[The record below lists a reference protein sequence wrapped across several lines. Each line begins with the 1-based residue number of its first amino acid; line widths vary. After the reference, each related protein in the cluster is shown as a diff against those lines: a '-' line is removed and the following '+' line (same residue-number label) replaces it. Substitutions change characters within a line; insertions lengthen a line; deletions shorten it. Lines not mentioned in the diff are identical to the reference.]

1 MNRGIY
7 LVYLADVGR
16 NEATF
21 AVYTI
26 FVSEPGG
33 REIRVPSLANAEKVN
48 DLVANL
54 DRAVS
59 VIRTWK
65 EFYRWLGRE
74 NGGWAAFTIERELAP
89 NWFSEEQRLDCDRLH
104 DYPISFIDRHCMV
117 EDLSPF
123 KEIIGSSREENWY
136 SELCRIAD
144 NFVITRQPIFDP
156 AST

>member
-26 FVSEPGG
+26 YVSEPGG
-33 REIRVPSLANAEKVN
+33 REIRVPSLASAEKVN
-48 DLVANL
+48 IAVEKM

-65 EFYRWLGRE
+65 DFYKWLGRE
-74 NGGWAAFTIERELAP
+74 NGGWAAFTAESGPELAP
-89 NWFSEEQRLDCDRLH
+89 KWFSKELKLDCERIPNN
-104 DYPISFIDRHCMV
+104 PIAFIDRNCIGC
-117 EDLSPF
+117 DLSPF
-123 KEIIGSSREENWY
+123 VEMVGLP
-136 SELCRIAD
+136 SEGDGWQRGRDNIAS
-144 NFVITRQPIFDP
+144 NFVITRQPIF
-156 AST
+156 